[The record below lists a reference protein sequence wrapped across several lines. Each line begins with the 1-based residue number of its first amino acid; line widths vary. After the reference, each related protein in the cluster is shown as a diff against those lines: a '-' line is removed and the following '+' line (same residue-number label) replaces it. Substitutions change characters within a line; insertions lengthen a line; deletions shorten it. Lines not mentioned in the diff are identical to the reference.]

1 MFCLRFL
8 VCVCLTLVS
17 LWPVSCHLCLLALC
31 VCLWI
36 LSPVPV
42 CVPLLVFHSMS
53 LLFVMCINVCS
64 PQPVMSLLSPSLHV
78 SSPLTFSM
86 FPCLF
91 VSPPYV
97 SPDCLVPTYVPSFW
111 PWCLSLCFISCFILT
126 VYRPVFS
133 VFSFAFPISYAY
145 SFQLCS
151 HVFPLSLS
159 CLSVYIVSVSL
170 SPVSPCFHGISKYLT
185 VFSFPS
191 SGFSW
196 LVLRLIWFPCFV
208 HVCYQPQ

>member
-1 MFCLRFL
+1 MFEFSGIP
-8 VCVCLTLVS
+8 S
-17 LWPVSCHLCLLALC
+17 LWFVWGSLCVFVSPLCRLWVRHVICVYVALC

-53 LLFVMCINVCS
+53 LLSVMCINVWS
-64 PQPVMSLLSPSLHV
+64 PQPVMSLLSPSLRV
-78 SSPLTFSM
+78 SSPLTVSM

-97 SPDCLVPTYVPSFW
+97 SPDCLVPMYVPSFW
-111 PWCLSLCFISCFILT
+111 PWCLSLCFILT

-151 HVFPLSLS
+151 HAFPLSLFS
-159 CLSVYIVSVSL
+159 LSVYILSL
-170 SPVSPCFHGISKYLT
+170 SPSVPCRCIRLHSLMSPWYFQ
-185 VFSFPS
+185 VFNS
-191 SGFSW
+191 
-196 LVLRLIWFPCFV
+196 I
-208 HVCYQPQ
+208 

>member
-1 MFCLRFL
+1 MFVSPLCHFDLCHVICVYSPC
-8 VCVCLTLVS
+8 VCVFEFYL
-17 LWPVSCHLCLLALC
+17 
-31 VCLWI
+31 
-36 LSPVPV
+36 PV

-97 SPDCLVPTYVPSFW
+97 SPDCLVPMYVPSFW
-111 PWCLSLCFISCFILT
+111 PWCMSLCFISCFILT

-133 VFSFAFPISYAY
+133 VS
-145 SFQLCS
+145 
-151 HVFPLSLS
+151 S
-159 CLSVYIVSVSL
+159 CV
-170 SPVSPCFHGISKYLT
+170 PMCFH
-185 VFSFPS
+185 
-191 SGFSW
+191 
-196 LVLRLIWFPCFV
+196 FPCLA
-208 HVCYQPQ
+208 

>member
-1 MFCLRFL
+1 MVRLRFL
-8 VCVCLTLVS
+8 VCVCLTPVPLVS
-17 LWPVSCHLCLLALC
+17 PSRHLCLRRPVC

-53 LLFVMCINVCS
+53 LLSVMCINVWS
-64 PQPVMSLLSPSLHV
+64 PQPVMSLLSPSLRV
-78 SSPLTFSM
+78 SSPLTVSM

-97 SPDCLVPTYVPSFW
+97 SPDCLVPMYVPSFW
-111 PWCLSLCFISCFILT
+111 PWCLSLCFILT

-151 HVFPLSLS
+151 HAFPLSLFS
-159 CLSVYIVSVSL
+159 LSVYILSL
-170 SPVSPCFHGISKYLT
+170 SPSVPCRCIRLHSLMSPWYFQ
-185 VFSFPS
+185 VFNS
-191 SGFSW
+191 
-196 LVLRLIWFPCFV
+196 I
-208 HVCYQPQ
+208 

>member
-1 MFCLRFL
+1 MFEFSGIP
-8 VCVCLTLVS
+8 S
-17 LWPVSCHLCLLALC
+17 LWFVWGSSCVFVSPLCRLWVCHVICVYVALC

-53 LLFVMCINVCS
+53 LLSVMCINVWS
-64 PQPVMSLLSPSLHV
+64 PKPVMSLLSPSLRV
-78 SSPLTFSM
+78 SSPLTVSM

-97 SPDCLVPTYVPSFW
+97 SPDCLVPMYVPSFW

-159 CLSVYIVSVSL
+159 SLSVYIVSVSL
-170 SPVSPCFHGISKYLT
+170 SPLSVHLFTLPRVSMFPWYFQ
-185 VFSFPS
+185 VFNS
-191 SGFSW
+191 
-196 LVLRLIWFPCFV
+196 I
-208 HVCYQPQ
+208 